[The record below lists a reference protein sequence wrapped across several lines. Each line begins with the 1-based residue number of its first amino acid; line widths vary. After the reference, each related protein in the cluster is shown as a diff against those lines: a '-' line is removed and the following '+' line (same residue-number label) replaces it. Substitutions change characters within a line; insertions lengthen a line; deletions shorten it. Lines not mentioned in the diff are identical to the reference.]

1 MFPTK
6 VTKPIIDIYPPT
18 YQIGDMVY
26 EPSIKEITA
35 ANHAAKQILDWIS
48 DNAVLRHVE
57 VEKESYDTIEI
68 TRSQWQALLNLV
80 KEK

>member
-35 ANHAAKQILDWIS
+35 ANHAAKQIIDWLD
-48 DNAVLRHVE
+48 DNVMDAKNSHYPGRVVWA
-57 VEKESYDTIEI
+57 I
-68 TRSQWQALLNLV
+68 TGEQLEALKNLV